1 MISRFRALLERDDLL
16 NIKWELWEVSV
27 LLAAFT
33 VAQLA
38 FYICLPTMLRLSS
51 AAALHLSLLSTDF
64 YAIIAGVVLFKYKV
78 RMLKGCV
85 TQVLNFRKLTLRG
98 CILKVL

>member
-1 MISRFRALLERDDLL
+1 MLLERDELL
-16 NIKWELWEVSV
+16 NIRWELWEVSV

-38 FYICLPTMLRLSS
+38 FYVCLPTMLRLSS

-64 YAIIAGVVLFKYKV
+64 YAIIAGVVFFQYKV
-78 RMLKGCV
+78 H
-85 TQVLNFRKLTLRG
+85 LNIYMYYQLSDKIFLFFLSV
-98 CILKVL
+98 I

>member
-1 MISRFRALLERDDLL
+1 MTLMFFSYCRCLLEREEIL
-16 NIKWELWEVSV
+16 NIRWELWEVSV

-64 YAIIAGVVLFKYKV
+64 YAIIAGVVFFQYKV
-78 RMLKGCV
+78 
-85 TQVLNFRKLTLRG
+85 TP
-98 CILKVL
+98 